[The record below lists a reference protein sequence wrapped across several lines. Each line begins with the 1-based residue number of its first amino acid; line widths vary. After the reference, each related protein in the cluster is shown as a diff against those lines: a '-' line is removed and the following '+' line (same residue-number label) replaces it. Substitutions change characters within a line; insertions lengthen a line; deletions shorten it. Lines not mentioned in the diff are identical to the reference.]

1 MDEGLIVSTEGRE
14 GLELGRHEARSALAF
29 IDCPLVV
36 LVNAGSASASEIV
49 AGALQD
55 HKRAVIVGTPT
66 FGKGSVQN
74 IYDLADGSGL
84 KLTIARYYTPSHKLI
99 QGQGITPDILAE
111 DVQIPD
117 PAPADAPARERDLPG
132 ALDSAL
138 RPAGAPVAPAS
149 SPSSPPSAVPQSPW
163 WNRDLPVR
171 TALDQLKAFRIL
183 SGQHP

>member
-14 GLELGRHEARSALAF
+14 GLELGRHEARSALAY

-99 QGQGITPDILAE
+99 QGQGITPDIIAE

-117 PAPADAPARERDLPG
+117 PAPADAAPSRERDLPG
-132 ALDSAL
+132 ALDSAAL
-138 RPAGAPVAPAS
+138 PPPAPAS
-149 SPSSPPSAVPQSPW
+149 PPSSPAPVPPSPW